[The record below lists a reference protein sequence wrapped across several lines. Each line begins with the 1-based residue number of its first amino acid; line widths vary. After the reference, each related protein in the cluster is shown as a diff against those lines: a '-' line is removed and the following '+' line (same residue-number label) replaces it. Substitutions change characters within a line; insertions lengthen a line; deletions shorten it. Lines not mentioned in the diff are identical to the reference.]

1 MSDLGAADLEAEAR
15 RLAEERGK
23 PKRRVRPRLARMLN
37 EAEDLE
43 VATAHGGIMAWRLGS
58 GPATLMVHGWEDDNA
73 LWSPLI
79 DLCAEMMRGSVA
91 FDLPGHGW
99 SPAEECS
106 IQAAGAAGLAGGGAF
121 GAIDSVVAHPLRR
134 PPTL

>member
-1 MSDLGAADLEAEAR
+1 MSDLSAADLDAEAR
-15 RLAEERGK
+15 RLIESLGK

-37 EAEDLE
+37 EAEDRE
-43 VATAHGGIMAWRLGS
+43 VATPTGAVMAWRLGA

-79 DLCAEMMRGSVA
+79 DTCAEMLRASVA

-99 SPAEECS
+99 S
-106 IQAAGAAGLAGGGAF
+106 
-121 GAIDSVVAHPLRR
+121 
-134 PPTL
+134 